1 MSFTAATKVLT
12 ASGALVAIS
21 KLKIGDKVLATS
33 TKAGQTTA
41 EMVSA
46 VLVHHDTNRYDLTVK
61 TAHGTAVIATT
72 TSNHL
77 FWDATTHRW
86 VKAAALKYGIHL
98 RTHHTPPPPH
108 SAATPRR

>member
-72 TSNHL
+72 SNHL
-77 FWDATTHRW
+77 FWDATTRRW